1 MTEGNPF
8 FIYETVRL
16 LDADGR
22 LDASAPET
30 PWSVSLPQG
39 VREVIGR
46 RLDWLSDECNR
57 VLSVAAVI
65 GREFAVGVLQQ
76 AAELPREA
84 LLERLDEAAAARIV
98 SDQAGGGEGAT
109 PLALG
114 HYAFCHALIREVL
127 YEELTG
133 PQRVRLHRSV
143 AEVLET
149 SRAGAADAYLPELA
163 HHFFQAAPGGDVERA
178 IEYGVRAA
186 EQALELLAWEE
197 SVAHYERVLQVE
209 ELAVPADDARRGE
222 LSVGLAQALW
232 RAGSYPR
239 ARQAFQQ
246 AIDIAR
252 RLGDGRLLARAALGM
267 GGWPQFRADEPPG
280 GPAEE
285 YRALLEEALEHV
297 GEEELALRARLLS
310 HLADQISMRAREAHS
325 QRALALA
332 RESGDPEALF
342 RALYARLTA
351 LLGPDDVARRLELA
365 TELLDLAIRRG
376 SREKVFVARES
387 RIRSLMALG
396 DIPAMDR
403 EIEACDALAEELR
416 LPVYRHSLAR
426 FRLARALADG
436 RLDEAERLNRV
447 IAELGRKSDDANAEF
462 LFDALT
468 GWIRYLRGDL
478 PAARNLAEA
487 LVGRVSF
494 LGAMPWAFAAFLY
507 AEIDE
512 PEPARRHFERV
523 AEGSFADVPR
533 DEAWLITLALASE
546 ACAYLGDRRR
556 AEPLYELLLPHAD
569 LLVSHQHIRVYMGS
583 MHYVLGRLAQTRG
596 EREGA
601 AAHYEAALESSRRI
615 GARPHLARSQRAY
628 AQMLLAGEPVA
639 ADQRRRARELLEQA
653 QTTAREL
660 GMNRLLEQVRQVEA

>member
-1 MTEGNPF
+1 
-8 FIYETVRL
+8 
-16 LDADGR
+16 
-22 LDASAPET
+22 
-30 PWSVSLPQG
+30 
-39 VREVIGR
+39 
-46 RLDWLSDECNR
+46 
-57 VLSVAAVI
+57 
-65 GREFAVGVLQQ
+65 
-76 AAELPREA
+76 
-84 LLERLDEAAAARIV
+84 
-98 SDQAGGGEGAT
+98 
-109 PLALG
+109 
-114 HYAFCHALIREVL
+114 
-127 YEELTG
+127 
-133 PQRVRLHRSV
+133 
-143 AEVLET
+143 
-149 SRAGAADAYLPELA
+149 
-163 HHFFQAAPGGDVERA
+163 
-178 IEYGVRAA
+178 
-186 EQALELLAWEE
+186 
-197 SVAHYERVLQVE
+197 
-209 ELAVPADDARRGE
+209 
-222 LSVGLAQALW
+222 
-232 RAGSYPR
+232 
-239 ARQAFQQ
+239 
-246 AIDIAR
+246 
-252 RLGDGRLLARAALGM
+252 M

-332 RESGDPEALF
+332 RDSGDPEALF

-628 AQMLLAGEPVA
+628 AQILLAGEPVS
-639 ADQRRRARELLEQA
+639 ADRRRRARELLEQA